1 MMKTK
6 RLCDSRIP
14 IGLSQSFSILIGN
27 DSPYH
32 EELILFVYAALKLK
46 LENMII
52 KQLTILA
59 ER

>member
-1 MMKTK
+1 ME
-6 RLCDSRIP
+6 SN
-14 IGLSQSFSILIGN
+14 ILVEN
-27 DSPYH
+27 DSPNH
-32 EELILFVYAALKLK
+32 EELILFGYAALELK